1 MRLTINALN
10 IMDYGQYFCVAKN
23 ELNTTM
29 ATFEIISEFWLIKRS
44 HFNGVSVT
52 ILFVLTICFLIEKN
66 PALETPIV
74 RNELVIFG
82 KKPPESSCPPQVC
95 ADCPDSR

>member
-1 MRLTINALN
+1 
-10 IMDYGQYFCVAKN
+10 MDYGQYFCVAKN

-29 ATFEIISEFWLIKRS
+29 ATFEIISECFPVLLLIKHS
-44 HFNGVSVT
+44 IGYSESIT
-52 ILFVLTICFLIEKN
+52 IGFYFISLLEKN

-82 KKPPESSCPPQVC
+82 KKPPESSCPPQQVC
-95 ADCPDSR
+95 AECPDPR